1 MATHIKTDRTETEVS
16 PKEGKTFSLKELQAF
31 VGGYIQMV
39 TTKDGKWLVCNEEG
53 KLNGLLFNKKASDLY
68 GHGDGVDCIVGD
80 VLICDKN
87 ELD

>member
-31 VGGYIQMV
+31 VGGYIQML
-39 TTKDGKWLVCNEEG
+39 TTKDGKWLVVNEEG
-53 KLNGLLFNKKASDLY
+53 IQENLLMNEKASDLY
-68 GHGDGVDCIVGD
+68 GLDIIVGD
-80 VLICDKN
+80 VLVCDKN